1 SKRDLIENIKKIT
14 LILFLVVI
22 FMQVFSYLF
31 LPFIITLVFGHEY
44 FNAGQIAVTLLPS
57 LLFYAIDSIL
67 MQVLYK
73 DKNAIAILFKW
84 LSMMMISCS
93 LYYVWYG
100 LLSEMNM
107 AMIFN
112 INYVIMTAITF
123 LFVKKGLKVRDYD

>member
-1 SKRDLIENIKKIT
+1 
-14 LILFLVVI
+14 
-22 FMQVFSYLF
+22 MQVFSYLF

-123 LFVKKGLKVRDYD
+123 LFVKKD